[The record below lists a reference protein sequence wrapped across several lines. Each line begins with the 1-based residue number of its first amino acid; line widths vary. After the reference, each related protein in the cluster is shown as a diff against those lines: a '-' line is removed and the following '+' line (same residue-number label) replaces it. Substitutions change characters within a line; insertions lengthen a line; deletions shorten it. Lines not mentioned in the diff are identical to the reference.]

1 MPNQDKSI
9 IPLMETLYSNF
20 TNTETIIADFF
31 IHNNKKQDFSAESIS
46 SKLFVSKASL
56 SRFAKKCGFK
66 GYREFI
72 YRYEQ
77 AFNEEVQN
85 VGKLKKKVLSTYQKL
100 LDKSYTLTDEAQL
113 KRISEMLINY
123 KKVYA
128 YGIGSSGIVAMEFK
142 IRFMRLGLNV
152 ESVVDAHIMQMNSVL
167 IDEDTLVV
175 GFTVSGKTKIVLNSL
190 KAAKARKAKTIIITS
205 NNDFCLHDFCDEI
218 VLIAVTKNLAIG
230 NVISP
235 QFPMLVVVDI
245 LYSHFLNS
253 NYNEK
258 TSFLNDTL
266 SDIEF
271 EVDSEIE

>member
-1 MPNQDKSI
+1 MPKHDKSI
-9 IPLMETLYSNF
+9 IPLLESLYSNF
-20 TNTETIIADFF
+20 TSTEAVIADFF
-31 IHNNKKQDFSAESIS
+31 IHNNKKQDFSAQSVS
-46 SKLFVSKASL
+46 DKLFVSKASL

-77 AFNEEVQN
+77 SFNEEEKN
-85 VGKLKKKVLSTYQKL
+85 VGKLKKNVLSTYQQL
-100 LDKSYTLTDEAQL
+100 LDRSYTLTDEAQL
-113 KRISEMLINY
+113 KRVSDMLMKY
-123 KKVYA
+123 KKVYV

-167 IDEDTLVV
+167 IDEDTLVI
-175 GFTVSGKTKIVLNSL
+175 GFTVSGKTKIILKGL
-190 KAAKARKAKTIIITS
+190 KAAKARKAKTIIVTS
-205 NNDFCLHDFCDEI
+205 NNDFKLHEFCDEMI
-218 VLIAVTKNLAIG
+218 LIAVTKNLAIG

-258 TSFLNDTL
+258 SSVLNDTL
-266 SDIEF
+266 SSIEF
-271 EVDSEIE
+271 ELELE

>member
-1 MPNQDKSI
+1 MSNHDNSI

-20 TNTETIIADFF
+20 TNTERVVADFF
-31 IHNNKKQDFSAESIS
+31 INNNMKQDFSAESIS
-46 SKLFVSKASL
+46 SKLFVSNASL

-77 AFNEEVQN
+77 TFNEELQN
-85 VGKLKKKVLSTYQKL
+85 VGKLKKKVLNTYQKL

-113 KRISEMLINY
+113 KRVSEMLVKY
-123 KKVYA
+123 KKVYV

-167 IDEDTLVV
+167 VDEDTLVI
-175 GFTVSGKTKIVLNSL
+175 GFTVSGKTKIVIDSL
-190 KAAKARKAKTIIITS
+190 KAAKKRKAKTIIVTS
-205 NNDFCLHDFCDEI
+205 NNDFRLNDFCDEI
-218 VLIAVTKNLAIG
+218 ILIAVTKNLAIG

-235 QFPMLVVVDI
+235 QFPILVVVDI
-245 LYSHFLNS
+245 LYSHFLNI

-258 TSFLNDTL
+258 TSVLNDTL
-266 SDIEF
+266 SNIEF
-271 EVDSEIE
+271 ELESESE

>member
-1 MPNQDKSI
+1 MPKHDKSI
-9 IPLMETLYSNF
+9 IPLLESLYSNF
-20 TNTETIIADFF
+20 TSTEAVIADFF
-31 IHNNKKQDFSAESIS
+31 IHNNKKQDFSAQSVS
-46 SKLFVSKASL
+46 DKLFVSKASL

-77 AFNEEVQN
+77 FFNEEEKN
-85 VGKLKKKVLSTYQKL
+85 VGKLKKNVLSTYQQL
-100 LDKSYTLTDEAQL
+100 LDRSYTLTDEAQL
-113 KRISEMLINY
+113 KRVSDMLMKY
-123 KKVYA
+123 KKVYV

-167 IDEDTLVV
+167 IDEDTLVI
-175 GFTVSGKTKIVLNSL
+175 GFTVSGKTKIILKGL
-190 KAAKARKAKTIIITS
+190 KAAKARKAKTIIVTS
-205 NNDFCLHDFCDEI
+205 NNDFKLHEFCDEMI
-218 VLIAVTKNLAIG
+218 LIAVTKNLAIG

-258 TSFLNDTL
+258 SSVLNDTL
-266 SDIEF
+266 SSIEF
-271 EVDSEIE
+271 ELELE

>member
-1 MPNQDKSI
+1 MPSKDKSI

-20 TNTETIIADFF
+20 TNTETTIADFF

-46 SKLFVSKASL
+46 RKLFVSKASL
-56 SRFAKKCGFK
+56 SRFAQKCGFK
-66 GYREFI
+66 GYREFV

-77 AFNEEVQN
+77 TFNEEIQN
-85 VGKLKKKVLSTYQKL
+85 VGKRKKNVLSTYQKL

-113 KRISEMLINY
+113 KRISEMLLKY
-123 KKVYA
+123 KKVYV

-167 IDEDTLVV
+167 IDEDTLVI

-190 KAAKARKAKTIIITS
+190 KEAKLRKAKTIIITS
-205 NNDFCLHDFCDEI
+205 NNDFSLHEFCDEI

-258 TSFLNDTL
+258 ASFLNDTL
-266 SDIEF
+266 SNIEF
-271 EVDSEIE
+271 ELESELE

>member
-1 MPNQDKSI
+1 MSKHDKSI
-9 IPLMETLYSNF
+9 VPLLESLYSNF
-20 TNTETIIADFF
+20 TSTETVIADFF
-31 IHNNKKQDFSAESIS
+31 IHNNNKQDFSAQNIS
-46 SKLFVSKASL
+46 DKLFVSKASL

-72 YRYEQ
+72 YMYEQ
-77 AFNEEVQN
+77 SFNEEVKN
-85 VGKLKKKVLSTYQKL
+85 VGKLKKNVLSTYQQL
-100 LDKSYTLTDEAQL
+100 LDRSYTLTDEAQIE
-113 KRISEMLINY
+113 RIAHMLVKY
-123 KKVYA
+123 KKVYV

-152 ESVVDAHIMQMNSVL
+152 ESVVDAHIIQMNSVL
-167 IDEDTLVV
+167 TDEDTLVI
-175 GFTVSGKTKIVLNSL
+175 GFTVSGKTKIVLNGL
-190 KAAKARKAKTIIITS
+190 KAAKERKAKTIIITS
-205 NNDFCLHDFCDEI
+205 NNDFKLHELCDEM

-258 TSFLNDTL
+258 SSLLNDTL
-266 SDIEF
+266 SSIEF
-271 EVDSEIE
+271 DLE

>member
-1 MPNQDKSI
+1 MPSKDKSI

-20 TNTETIIADFF
+20 TNTETTIADFF
-31 IHNNKKQDFSAESIS
+31 IHNNKKQDFSAESVS

-56 SRFAKKCGFK
+56 SRFAQKCGFK
-66 GYREFI
+66 GYREFV

-77 AFNEEVQN
+77 TFNEEIQN
-85 VGKLKKKVLSTYQKL
+85 VGKLKKNVLSTYQKL

-113 KRISEMLINY
+113 KRISEMLLKY
-123 KKVYA
+123 KKVYV

-167 IDEDTLVV
+167 IDEDTLVI

-190 KAAKARKAKTIIITS
+190 KEAKLRKAKTIIITS
-205 NNDFCLHDFCDEI
+205 NNDFSLHDFCDEI

-258 TSFLNDTL
+258 ASFLNDTL
-266 SDIEF
+266 SNIEF
-271 EVDSEIE
+271 ELESELE